1 MFDVHCHML
10 PGMDDG
16 SKDVATSIE
25 MIRRSAEQG
34 VEGIVFTPHFY
45 AHLNSPEEFLDR
57 RSRSLAE
64 LEAELDKLSVVPKYT
79 VGAEVHY
86 FKGISRI
93 NDLNRLCIGKS
104 DYILIEMP
112 FCVWKPNIIDEVEE
126 ISQVSGLSVIIA
138 HVDRYL
144 DQDKRLLSRLIEN
157 PDILIQC
164 NADFFI
170 ERRTQSKAL
179 KILKNGVID
188 LIASDSHNLNS
199 RKPNIA
205 EAVGIIEKRDNRIFL
220 DHIIETG
227 QKIFEAAL

>member
-1 MFDVHCHML
+1 ML
-10 PGMDDG
+10 PGIDDG
-16 SKDVATSIE
+16 SDNVAMSLN
-25 MIRRSAEQG
+25 MIRRSVEQG

-57 RSRSLAE
+57 RSRSLSE
-64 LEAELDKLSVVPKYT
+64 LEAELGKLSVVPKYT
-79 VGAEVHY
+79 VGAEVHF

-93 NDLNRLCIGKS
+93 NDLNRFCIGKS
-104 DYILIEMP
+104 DYLLIEMP
-112 FCVWKPNIIDEVEE
+112 FSEWKSNTIDEVEE

-144 DQDKRLLSRLIEN
+144 DQDKHLLNRLIDN

-170 ERRTQSKAL
+170 ERRTQSKAFKML
-179 KILKNGVID
+179 KSGVID
-188 LIASDSHNLNS
+188 LLASDSHNLDS

-205 EAVGIIEKRDNRIFL
+205 EAVGIIEKRDSKIYL